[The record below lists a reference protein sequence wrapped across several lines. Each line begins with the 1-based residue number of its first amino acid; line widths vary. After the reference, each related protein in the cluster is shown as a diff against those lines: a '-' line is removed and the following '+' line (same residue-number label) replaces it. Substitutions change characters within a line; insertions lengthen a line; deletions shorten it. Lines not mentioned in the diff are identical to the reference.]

1 MLLAAMVEPQLST
14 LSKALVCTKEAAAE
28 GSTLMVLS
36 KEPVTKSPVSMV
48 YQTTLDTVNA
58 CPKRPRSTLNTA
70 SCCAAPLASTATGTC
85 SALVPFTAGCPSA
98 GGVPWHGSSV
108 AIQMQ
113 VVGLGAAPLQ
123 LAALAQ
129 EADSELH
136 CAGRQGVR

>member
-1 MLLAAMVEPQLST
+1 MLLAALVELQMYSAEQDLLST
-14 LSKALVCTKEAAAE
+14 AEAAAE

-36 KEPVTKSPVSMV
+36 KEPVTKSPVSTV
-48 YQTTLDTVNA
+48 YQTTLDTVKA

-98 GGVPWHGSSV
+98 GGVPGKQRCHD
-108 AIQMQ
+108 MQ
-113 VVGLGAAPLQ
+113 EVGLGAVPLQ

-129 EADSELH
+129 EAASELL

>member
-1 MLLAAMVEPQLST
+1 MLLAALVEPQISA
-14 LSKALVCTKEAAAE
+14 LSKVVVCTTEAAAA

-85 SALVPFTAGCPSA
+85 SALVPFTTGCPSA
-98 GGVPWHGSSV
+98 GGVPRKQRCHE
-108 AIQMQ
+108 MQ
-113 VVGLGAAPLQ
+113 DVGLGAAPLQ

-129 EADSELH
+129 EAASELL
-136 CAGRQGVR
+136 CAGRQGMR